1 MNKSSGHQQ
10 RWPRP
15 LPEAILIPPALL
27 LVADLVNGMEDFR
40 WEGYYTFIE
49 VPNELSIICPKYLP
63 LERLPFHPLTDMITA

>member
-1 MNKSSGHQQ
+1 V
-10 RWPRP
+10 
-15 LPEAILIPPALL
+15 
-27 LVADLVNGMEDFR
+27 VADLVNGMEDFR